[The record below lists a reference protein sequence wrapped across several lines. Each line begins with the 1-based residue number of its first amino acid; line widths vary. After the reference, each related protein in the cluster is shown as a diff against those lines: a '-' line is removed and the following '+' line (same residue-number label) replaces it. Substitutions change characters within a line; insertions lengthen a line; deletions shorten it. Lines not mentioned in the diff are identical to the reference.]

1 LFLGLETMFYLALAS
16 DYDGTLAE
24 DGIVSDAT
32 LAAVEEFKET
42 GRKFILVT
50 GRELP
55 DLKRVFPRL
64 DVCDMVVAENGALLY
79 VPATEEELPIAPPPP
94 PEFVA
99 RLKEKEVT
107 PLSVGHS
114 IVATWEPHQDIVLE
128 TIKELGLELEI
139 IFNKGAVMVLPSGV
153 NKATGLAAALSQ
165 LKLSPHNV
173 IGIGDAEND
182 HAFLTACGLSVAV
195 ANALPAVKKTADLVT
210 DGAGSAGVEEL
221 IGLLGEESRLPF
233 LPRHNIV
240 IGRMGEGREIAIAP
254 QSVMLIAGSSGIGK
268 STLATALTEKMV
280 EHRFQFL
287 VFDPEGDYDRLENAV
302 SVGDARTAPT
312 KEQVLELLSETANN
326 VVVNTLSLHLAERPA
341 FFADLQSELASFRAR
356 TGRPHWLIVDEAHH
370 LLPKARDGASL
381 ALSQDM
387 PGMVLITVHP
397 DSLSVD
403 ALRGVDVAVALGP
416 QSDQVIGTLCAAVGA
431 NPPERLAPA
440 PKNDVLFWQRE
451 SGDILVVTPISP
463 KQVHERHTRKYAE
476 GDLGEERSFYFRG
489 PEGAMNLR
497 AQNLMIFQQ
506 LAEGIDDATW
516 DYHLR
521 EGHYSEWFRS
531 AVKDEDLADEAA
543 MIETDRSLAPQQSR
557 HLMAEAIRKRYT
569 APAAALP

>member
-1 LFLGLETMFYLALAS
+1 MFYLALAS

-24 DGIVSDAT
+24 DGIVEDAT

-55 DLKRVFPRL
+55 DLKRAFPRL
-64 DVCDMVVAENGALLY
+64 DICDVVVAENGALLY
-79 VPATEEELPIAPPPP
+79 LPVTEEEIPVSPPPP

-99 RLKEKEVT
+99 RLEEKKVS
-107 PLSVGHS
+107 PLSAGRS
-114 IVATWEPHQDIVLE
+114 IVATWEPHQDTVLD
-128 TIKELGLELEI
+128 TIKEMALELEI

-165 LKLSPHNV
+165 LDLSPLNV
-173 IGIGDAEND
+173 IGVGDAEND
-182 HAFLTACGLSVAV
+182 HAFLTACGLGVAV

-210 DGAGSAGVEEL
+210 EGARGAGVKEL
-221 IGLLGEESRLPF
+221 IGLLADERRIPF
-233 LPRHNIV
+233 PPRHHV
-240 IGRMGEGREIAIAP
+240 LIGGMGDGRQITIPP

-268 STLATALTEKMV
+268 STLATALTEQMV
-280 EHRFQFL
+280 EHQFQFL

-302 SVGDARTAPT
+302 TVGNAHTAPS
-312 KEQVLELLSETANN
+312 KDQVIELLSETANN
-326 VVVNTLSLHLAERPA
+326 FVVNTLSLHLERPA

-397 DSLSVD
+397 ETLSLD
-403 ALRGVDVAVALGP
+403 ALQRVEIAVALGP
-416 QSDQVIGTLCAAVGA
+416 QSDQVIGTLCAAVGS
-431 NPPERLAPA
+431 NPPEELAAA
-440 PKNDVLFWQRE
+440 PKNDVLFWRRE
-451 SGDILVVTPISP
+451 SADVLVVTPISP

-489 PEGAMNLR
+489 PDGAMNLR
-497 AQNLMIFQQ
+497 AQNLVIFQQ
-506 LAEGIDDATW
+506 LAKGVDDATW
-516 DYHLR
+516 EYHLR
-521 EGHYSEWFRS
+521 GGHYSQWFRS

-543 MIETDRSLAPQQSR
+543 MIEADRSLTPHESR
-557 HLMAEAIRKRYT
+557 HLVTEAIRKRYT